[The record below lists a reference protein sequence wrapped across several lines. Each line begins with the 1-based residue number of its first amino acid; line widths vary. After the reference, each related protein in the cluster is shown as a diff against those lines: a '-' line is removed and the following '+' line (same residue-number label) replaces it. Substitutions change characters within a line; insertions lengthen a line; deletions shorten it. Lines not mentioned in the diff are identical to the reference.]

1 MTNVPR
7 RRSDVRARSVQGE
20 VVVLDRRADLVH
32 QLNRTAGFIWERCD
46 GRTTPQDIADQLV
59 EAFAVDAGTAAA
71 SVTAAL
77 QQLEQLGLLE
87 GTDQ

>member
-7 RRSDVRARSVQGE
+7 RRSDVRARYIQGE

-32 QLNRTAGFIWERCD
+32 QLNQTAGFIWERCD

-87 GTDQ
+87 PTGK

>member
-7 RRSDVRARSVQGE
+7 RRSDVRARYIQGE

-32 QLNRTAGFIWERCD
+32 QLNQTAGFIWERCD

-77 QQLEQLGLLE
+77 QQLEQLDLLE

>member
-7 RRSDVRARSVQGE
+7 RRSDVSVRHLQGE
-20 VVVLDRRADLVH
+20 IVVLDRRADLVH

-59 EAFAVDAGTAAA
+59 EVFAVDAGTAVA

-77 QQLEQLGLLE
+77 RQLEQLGLLE
-87 GTDQ
+87 STGP